1 MTDIQSWSELLG
13 HRKKVKNLYP
23 EIWDIPLV
31 KKEMDRIM
39 PHLREGIRILE
50 IGAGD
55 RRYEAKIKKVTS
67 MVMYKSLD
75 IDRKTHQDYYSIG
88 DIEETFDFIL
98 MFEVIEHL
106 TPGDAVEMFKKICT
120 LLRKGGT
127 LLLSTPNLYHP
138 NRYFQD
144 ITHKTP
150 FRYED
155 LGAIMLMAGFNTI
168 NFHRM
173 YNDAFLRRSFRT
185 LIGIHLH
192 KYLELDFA
200 RTLLAEGKRE

>member
-1 MTDIQSWSELLG
+1 MSNIQSWSELFDY
-13 HRKKVKNLYP
+13 RKQIKKRYP

-31 KKEMDRIM
+31 KKEMERIT

-50 IGAGD
+50 VGAGD
-55 RRYEAKIKKVTS
+55 RRYEAKIKKIVPMAT
-67 MVMYKSLD
+67 YKSLD
-75 IDRKTHQDYYSIG
+75 IDKKTHQDYYHIG
-88 DIEETFDFIL
+88 DIEETFDLIL

-106 TPGDAVEMFKKICT
+106 TPGEAVEMFKKIYA
-120 LLRKGGT
+120 LLREGGT

-155 LGAIMLMAGFNTI
+155 LGAIMLMSGFNTI
-168 NFHRM
+168 SFYRM

-192 KYLELDFA
+192 KYLEMDFA
-200 RTLLAEGKRE
+200 RTLLAEGRKE

>member
-1 MTDIQSWSELLG
+1 MTNIQSWSELFD
-13 HRKKVKNLYP
+13 HRKQIKMRYP

-31 KKEMDRIM
+31 KKEMDRMM

-50 IGAGD
+50 MGAGD
-55 RRYEAKIKKVTS
+55 RRYEAKIRKTVPGVT
-67 MVMYKSLD
+67 YKSLD
-75 IDRKTHQDYYSIG
+75 IDKKTDQDYYHIG
-88 DIEETFDFIL
+88 EIEETFDLIL

-106 TPGDAVEMFKKICT
+106 TLGEAAEMFKKIRS
-120 LLRKGGT
+120 LLVKGGT

-138 NRYFQD
+138 NRYFD

-155 LGAIMLMAGFNTI
+155 LGATMLMAGFNAI
-168 NFHRM
+168 HFYRM

-192 KYLELDFA
+192 KYLEMDFA
-200 RTLLAEGKRE
+200 RTLLAEGKRD

>member
-1 MTDIQSWSELLG
+1 MTNIQSWSELFG
-13 HRKKVKNLYP
+13 HRKQIKKRYP

-31 KKEMDRIM
+31 KKEMERIT

-55 RRYEAKIKKVTS
+55 RRYETKIKKFVPMAT
-67 MVMYKSLD
+67 YKSLD
-75 IDRKTHQDYYSIG
+75 IDKKTHQDYYQIG
-88 DIEETFDFIL
+88 DIKETFDLIL

-106 TPGDAVEMFKKICT
+106 TPGEATEMFKKILT
-120 LLRKGGT
+120 LLVRGGT

-155 LGAIMLMAGFNTI
+155 LGATMLMAGFNTI
-168 NFHRM
+168 TFYRM
-173 YNDAFLRRSFRT
+173 YNDAFLRRTFRT
-185 LIGIHLH
+185 LIGVHLH
-192 KYLELDFA
+192 KYLEMDFA
-200 RTLLAEGKRE
+200 RTLLAEGQRD